1 MEEGLGNAGKLL
13 EAIFS
18 LRDFL
23 TQVSF
28 KCGKSSTHLY
38 FFF

>member
-1 MEEGLGNAGKLL
+1 MEEGLDNAGKLL
-13 EAIFS
+13 ETIFS

-28 KCGKSSTHLY
+28 KYGKSSTHLY
-38 FFF
+38 FFS